1 MPANLKNA
9 FLETGWSQLSKAG
22 NQVCGD
28 TILTR
33 RIQSENRY
41 VAVLSDGLGSGIR
54 ASVLSTMTAGMALN
68 FTLCHEPVKRT
79 AETIMRTLP
88 VDSKRNISYST
99 FTILD
104 VDCQGDMSIVE
115 YDNPPLFLIRNLEI
129 IFPQREDVAA
139 EGPAGFK
146 TMHLSQLSLKPGD
159 RIVVVSD
166 GVVQSGIGG
175 AVTPFGWEIDGLTS
189 YVQALLVKIPD
200 ISARDLAAR
209 IVSHS
214 HANDHLIPA
223 DDISSLVFYYREPRR
238 LLICSGPPYDNSRD
252 AYLASR
258 VDSFA
263 GRKIICGG
271 TTAQILAREL
281 NRLIDVDLTAPMF
294 GVPPESRMDGIDMI
308 TEGILTLG
316 KLAETLATGDFDSL
330 STESPIARII
340 SLVMDSDIIELL
352 TGTRINQAHQDP
364 ALPMEL
370 EIRRNVVKRI
380 ARILE
385 EKYMKEVKVSYI

>member
-146 TMHLSQLSLKPGD
+146 TMHLSQLSLQPGD

-175 AVTPFGWEIDGLTS
+175 AVTPFGWE
-189 YVQALLVKIPD
+189 
-200 ISARDLAAR
+200 
-209 IVSHS
+209 
-214 HANDHLIPA
+214 
-223 DDISSLVFYYREPRR
+223 
-238 LLICSGPPYDNSRD
+238 
-252 AYLASR
+252 
-258 VDSFA
+258 
-263 GRKIICGG
+263 
-271 TTAQILAREL
+271 
-281 NRLIDVDLTAPMF
+281 
-294 GVPPESRMDGIDMI
+294 
-308 TEGILTLG
+308 
-316 KLAETLATGDFDSL
+316 
-330 STESPIARII
+330 
-340 SLVMDSDIIELL
+340 
-352 TGTRINQAHQDP
+352 
-364 ALPMEL
+364 
-370 EIRRNVVKRI
+370 
-380 ARILE
+380 
-385 EKYMKEVKVSYI
+385 